1 LPILFA
7 TEFNSMNDNIL
18 LSKSNYLR
26 NYTLVDT
33 LFNVN
38 ASLESVQKAKCL
50 SKISD
55 AIKLSQ
61 GNHVD

>member
-1 LPILFA
+1 
-7 TEFNSMNDNIL
+7 MNDNIL

-33 LFNVN
+33 LINVN

-61 GNHVD
+61 GNYVD